1 MRPRSRA
8 RTDDRRRALADPAGR
23 ALASHAGQALVE
35 FSLAFLV
42 FVTMLMGLVDLAR
55 GVYAFNGVSQAAREI
70 ARATSVH
77 PGVTLGDSTQTA
89 AVLATQ
95 RSLVQDL
102 GAPTFA
108 CVDIDGSSVSG
119 KCVPGDWV
127 KVTISATYQPITP
140 VVSFLGTLTVQS
152 SSSIEIP

>member
-1 MRPRSRA
+1 MRRLRPARA
-8 RTDDRRRALADPAGR
+8 SDQGRGPAG
-23 ALASHAGQALVE
+23 ASGQALVE

-77 PGVTLGDSTQTA
+77 PGTTLGDSSQTA

-95 RSLVQDL
+95 RGLVPGL
-102 GAPTFA
+102 GTPTFA
-108 CVDIDGSSVSG
+108 CVDIDGSSVAG
-119 KCVPGDWV
+119 DCVPGDSV

-140 VVSFLGTLTVQS
+140 VVSFLGTVTLQS

>member
-1 MRPRSRA
+1 MRRSSTLTAVAHRRA
-8 RTDDRRRALADPAGR
+8 RPAAG
-23 ALASHAGQALVE
+23 GQALVE
-35 FSLAFLV
+35 FSLTFVV

-77 PGVTLGDSTQTA
+77 PGTTLGDSTETA

-95 RSLVQDL
+95 AGLVPGL
-102 GAPTFA
+102 GTPSFA
-108 CVDIDGSSVSG
+108 CVDIDGSPVTG
-119 KCVPGDWV
+119 DCVPGDWV

-140 VVSFLGTLTVQS
+140 VVSFLGTMSLQS